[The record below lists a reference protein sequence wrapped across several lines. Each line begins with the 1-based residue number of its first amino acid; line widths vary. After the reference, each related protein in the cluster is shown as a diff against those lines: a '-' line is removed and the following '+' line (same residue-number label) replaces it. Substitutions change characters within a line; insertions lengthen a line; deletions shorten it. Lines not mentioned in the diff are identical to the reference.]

1 MVERPLRQSTRRSW
15 TGHSQEG
22 SAVLGAGGLAGRRCV
37 VGKRVAGRV
46 SSLLIVVGLIAM
58 AGWKWAIAVLVV
70 G

>member
-1 MVERPLRQSTRRSW
+1 M
-15 TGHSQEG
+15 
-22 SAVLGAGGLAGRRCV
+22 
-37 VGKRVAGRV
+37 GKRVAGRV